1 MCGVHEDSD
10 IIFGL
15 RSKAFRLAILN

>member
-10 IIFGL
+10 IVFGL
-15 RSKAFRLAILN
+15 RSEAFRLAILN